1 MSSVCVYSSVGVFV
15 LVIKFNT
22 ILYNIHVGS
31 STRSVTFCTH
41 NIYSPWFSC
50 TIQGAGTAEVAPQ
63 LGNRSSS
70 LSPSLGIHR
79 GWSGNVLLISTRFR
93 SVVFLVE
100 KKFNSI
106 CFPRVVPVC
115 G

>member
-1 MSSVCVYSSVGVFV
+1 MSSVCVFKCGCVRLGNKVQ
-15 LVIKFNT
+15 
-22 ILYNIHVGS
+22 YNIHVVS

-79 GWSGNVLLISTRFR
+79 GWSGNVLLISRRFR

-100 KKFNSI
+100 KTFQFDMFS
-106 CFPRVVPVC
+106 
-115 G
+115 